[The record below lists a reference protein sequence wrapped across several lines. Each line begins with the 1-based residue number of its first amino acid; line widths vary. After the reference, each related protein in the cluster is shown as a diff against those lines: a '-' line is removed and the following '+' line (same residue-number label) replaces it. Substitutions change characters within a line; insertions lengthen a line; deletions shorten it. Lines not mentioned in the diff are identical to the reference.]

1 MTTWNLKN
9 LVSHV
14 LDAQSERFCAL
25 LQQASDKAEPVDLQS
40 AFFDFTIH
48 TFLNIAFS
56 TDLDSVQSADCPA
69 DMEASASH
77 LSFAEAFDLAQQLS
91 VRRINRP
98 WWKLNRHWSSEEK
111 KLQGA
116 IRKIDNCLFPLIER
130 RSSDESSNTR
140 PDLLGLFLAY
150 RDEQQEPLSHRQ
162 LRDAL
167 LNYLL
172 AGRDTTAESLSWA
185 TFELLRH
192 PSAIRNLREEIS
204 VNEILFDTP
213 QGIESMH
220 FNDFPAE
227 RSSTF
232 EFGHTKQL
240 HQARAIYHES
250 LRLHPSV
257 PRSSKVAL
265 DDDILPGGVFVPKG
279 TTVIWSDWLLARSK
293 DVWGEDASEWKPH
306 RWLDSKG
313 VFVNQ
318 SPWKFHAFNVSA
330 DKRCSSYPS
339 VLLTTC
345 SILFDLN
352 RVVHGP
358 VLGYNCRNFRAC
370 TC

>member
-1 MTTWNLKN
+1 MTTSNLKN

-25 LQQASDKAEPVDLQS
+25 LQQASEKAEPVDLQG
-40 AFFDFTIH
+40 AFFDFTIQ

-56 TDLDSVQSADCPA
+56 TDLDSVQSADSTA
-69 DMEASASH
+69 GMEASASD
-77 LSFAEAFDLAQQLS
+77 LSFAEAFDLSQQLS

-98 WWKLNRHWSSEEK
+98 WWKLTRRWSSEEK
-111 KLQGA
+111 KLKVA
-116 IRKIDNCLFPLIER
+116 IRKIDDCLFPLIER
-130 RSSDESSNTR
+130 RSSDKPSKTR
-140 PDLLGLFLAY
+140 SDLLDLFLAY
-150 RDEQQEPLSHRQ
+150 RDEQQQPLTHRQ

-192 PSAIRNLREEIS
+192 PLAIRDLREEI
-204 VNEILFDTP
+204 NDNNIAFDVP
-213 QGIESMH
+213 QGFYSIHS
-220 FNDFPAE
+220 NDFPAE
-227 RSSTF
+227 RTSTF

-257 PRSSKVAL
+257 PHSSKVAL
-265 DDDILPGGVFVPKG
+265 DDDILPGGVFIPKD

-293 DVWGEDASEWKPH
+293 DVWGEDAQEWKPQ
-306 RWLDSKG
+306 RWLDSNG
-313 VFVNQ
+313 NFV
-318 SPWKFHAFNVSA
+318 SEGPWKFHAFNVST
-330 DKRCSSYPS
+330 DKFCSSH
-339 VLLTTC
+339 LLV
-345 SILFDLN
+345 ILTLIQSWFDFN
-352 RVVHGP
+352 RVVHEP
-358 VLGYNCRNFRAC
+358 VLGSNWRNFKAF